1 MVVFAFSVEFC
12 DVLFFG
18 TSVLTSSSIL
28 ISAFSIVS
36 KCERFNSNFSVSFGL
51 VEPSLTA
58 ISFLAISAI
67 SSRI

>member
-1 MVVFAFSVEFC
+1 
-12 DVLFFG
+12 
-18 TSVLTSSSIL
+18 
-28 ISAFSIVS
+28 VS